1 MAIKLIFH
9 GKLCFALLYD
19 CTIYDGSLF
28 ISTFKKLEQRDMMVE
43 KEILFNMLA
52 RLGMLKQKILERV
65 RRFKLK

>member
-1 MAIKLIFH
+1 MVS
-9 GKLCFALLYD
+9 FALLYD

-52 RLGMLKQKILERV
+52 RLGMLKQKILQRV